1 MNWGIPMTDHGMDDL
16 QSFFDAAKAQ
26 TPEPSAD
33 LLARVQADALT
44 MQPVRTAAVSE
55 RAPGILRQLF
65 MAIGGWPAVTGL
77 TAATVLG
84 VWLGAVQPAGLSD
97 SLSTALYGDGTLT
110 VDPQSSFDFVLLEG

>member
-1 MNWGIPMTDHGMDDL
+1 MTDHGMDEL

-26 TPEPSAD
+26 AAEPSAD
-33 LLARVQADALT
+33 LLARVQADALAL
-44 MQPVRTAAVSE
+44 QPVRSAVVTE

-65 MAIGGWPAVTGL
+65 AAVGGWPAVTGL